1 MKYDSLLYEIGLIF
15 LIFAVSYTGVII
27 YKLTFIIKEK
37 KAIWVIPF
45 LSVVMLFIALISHIY
60 ANFFVIPE
68 LEKTIGLLS
77 AQSMK
82 QQENFKLIT
91 MAINNIKNTLL
102 LLKTFSFTCFL
113 LASLFLTFTTSIYIK
128 WITK

>member
-15 LIFAVSYTGVII
+15 LIFAVSYTSVII